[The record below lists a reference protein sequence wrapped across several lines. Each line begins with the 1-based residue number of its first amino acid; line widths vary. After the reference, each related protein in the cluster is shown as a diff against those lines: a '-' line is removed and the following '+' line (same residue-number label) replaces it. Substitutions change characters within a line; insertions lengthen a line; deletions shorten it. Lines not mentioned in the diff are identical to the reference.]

1 MPGNDN
7 TAAMRQ
13 PEREAQL
20 LGGRYRL
27 IERIGRGGVSD
38 VWRGVDERLGRE
50 VAVKLLHEDT
60 DDAFRRR
67 FTDEAR
73 RAAAISH
80 RNVVT
85 VYDAVADGPAFIVM
99 ELVRGSTLDEM
110 VRTRGALSVDQAARV
125 VSQVADAL
133 DAAHARGIVHSDVKP
148 GNVIVDGD
156 GVAKL
161 TDFGIARAVESAPD
175 HDLVGTPRYVAPE
188 VVRGEAPTPR
198 SDVYGLGLLAY
209 ELIAGMPAFDS
220 ADTQQLLRARLETVP
235 RLRSVRLGVSPAVD
249 LAVSRAL
256 DPDPVHRYPSA
267 GAFADAFIAAARDR
281 DSTVVTPFPGL
292 ARQREPL
299 YDRRSIFALLAVL
312 AVVLALYLFFKTFGA
327 AVSIGPTAVPDVRGM
342 TYQQAVA
349 ALSQRGLAAREQ
361 DRASWTDIG
370 KVVDQSPA
378 PNATARS
385 GDTVTLTVA
394 AAPTAPDVRSKSLN
408 DAANTLIQAGFAS
421 PVSWIV
427 DPTARGTGQTV
438 VRQDPAPGSQFQR
451 GAHATVYIVGPGP
464 GGGKGEKKSD

>member
-13 PEREAQL
+13 PEREQQL
-20 LGGRYRL
+20 LAGRYRL

-38 VWRGVDERLGRE
+38 VWRGIDERLGRE
-50 VAVKLLHEDT
+50 VAVKLLHQDT

-85 VYDAVADGPAFIVM
+85 VYDAVADGRAFIVM
-99 ELVRGSTLDEM
+99 ELVRGSTLDEL
-110 VRTRGALSVDQAARV
+110 VRSGGALSVDQAARV
-125 VSQVADAL
+125 VSQVAAAL
-133 DAAHARGIVHSDVKP
+133 DAAHARGIIHSDVKP
-148 GNVIVDGD
+148 ANVIVDGD

-198 SDVYGLGLLAY
+198 SDVYALGLLAY
-209 ELIAGMPAFDS
+209 ELIAGMPAFAS
-220 ADTQQLLRARLETVP
+220 ADMQELLRARLETVP

-256 DPDPVHRYPSA
+256 DPDPAHRYASA
-267 GAFADAFIAAARDR
+267 GAFGDALIAAARDR
-281 DSTVVTPFPGL
+281 LSTVVAPFPDVTG
-292 ARQREPL
+292 RREPL
-299 YDRRSIFALLAVL
+299 YDRRSILALLAVL
-312 AVVLALYLFFKTFGA
+312 AAVLGLYLFFKTFGA
-327 AVSIGPTAVPDVRGM
+327 PVSIAPASVPDVRGM
-342 TYQQAVA
+342 SFQQAAQV
-349 ALSQRGLAAREQ
+349 LSQRGLAAREL
-361 DRASWTDIG
+361 DRASWTDVG
-370 KVVDQSPA
+370 KVVDQSPR
-378 PNATARS
+378 PNAFSRG
-385 GDTVTLTVA
+385 GDVVTLTVA
-394 AAPTAPDVRSKSLN
+394 TRPTAPNVTGQGLSE
-408 DAANTLIQAGFAS
+408 AANALIQAGFAS
-421 PVSWIV
+421 PVSWVV
-427 DPTARGTGQTV
+427 DPTARGTAQTV
-438 VRQDPAPGSQFQR
+438 LRQDPAPGSQFER

-464 GGGKGEKKSD
+464 GGGKGEKTSD